1 MDELVLPNHLARL
14 ENISRAAIKSE
25 LNLHALARVQ
35 GDIDAI
41 ASFLGITTA
50 QTILFAVISD
60 LSLQRTVT
68 LEGLAKHFDCSVLRL
83 VTYMKETEYLEK
95 KGFVKRL
102 IRRKGRRPSYNDIG
116 FTVPAFVID
125 ALLQG
130 DPAKLE
136 AATRFDLPAFLKQ
149 VTDLIDEREENT
161 ISTTQVLEEAGFL
174 IAANKQLP
182 FVSYVDSGLKS
193 ILSKCAVF
201 AFSFV
206 RLKGQASVD
215 FESFANSL
223 FDDLSQ
229 QLEFCQELASGRHEL
244 VTTGYIKLIASEFD
258 GEKSASLSLRT
269 ARELY
274 HSYPNLLK
282 PENDRSG
289 LIDYKSLKNKN
300 LLFCPELKE
309 QLDLLEDIMK
319 PAKFRSYCRQLKRNG
334 LSSGI
339 TAVFSGEPGTG
350 KTEEVY
356 QLARRTKRCIMM
368 VDLSQMRNKWFGE
381 SEKRVKQVFD
391 DYEAIRKTSLVE
403 PILFINEA
411 DGLLTKR
418 IDLSASNEASD
429 RVTNTMQNVLLQALE
444 NFEGILIATTNLT
457 GNLDRAYERRFSLR
471 LNFPRPDKHIRASIW
486 KEKLPALANE
496 EARLLGERFEISGG
510 EIDNQVRQVL
520 LKKVLNKN
528 NDQYLTLV
536 QSCSES
542 HSFTSKKKVGYGN
555 QTLNIEEQ
563 G

>member
-1 MDELVLPNHLARL
+1 MDELVNLNHLGRL
-14 ENISRAAIKSE
+14 ENISRAAVKSE
-25 LNLHALARVQ
+25 LNLHALAKVQ
-35 GDIDAI
+35 DDIDAI

-50 QTILFAVISD
+50 QTVLFAVIAD
-60 LSLQRTVT
+60 LSLQRTLT

-83 VTYMKETEYLEK
+83 VTYMKETESLEK
-95 KGFVKRL
+95 RGFVKRL
-102 IRRKGRRPSYNDIG
+102 IRRRGRRPSYNDIG
-116 FTVPAFVID
+116 FMVPAFVID
-125 ALLQG
+125 ALLQA

-149 VTDLIDEREENT
+149 ISDLVDEREEST
-161 ISTTQVLEEAGFL
+161 ISTAQVLEEVGFL
-174 IAANKQLP
+174 IAANKHLP
-182 FVSYVDSGLKS
+182 FVSYVDSGLKTT
-193 ILSKCAVF
+193 LGKCALF

-206 RLKGQASVD
+206 RLKGQVSVD

-229 QLEFCQELASGRHEL
+229 QLDFCQELASGRHEL
-244 VTTGYIKLIASEFD
+244 VKTGFLKLISSEFD
-258 GEKSASLSLRT
+258 GEKSASLSPKT

-300 LLFCPELKE
+300 LLFCSGLQE
-309 QLDLLEDIMK
+309 QLDLLEDIMQ
-319 PAKFRSYCRQLKRNG
+319 PSKFRSYCRQLKRNG
-334 LSSGI
+334 LTSGI

-356 QLARRTKRCIMM
+356 QLARRTKRSIMM
-368 VDLSQMRNKWFGE
+368 VDLSQMRSKWFGE

-391 DYEAIRKTSLVE
+391 DYAAIRKASPVE

-411 DGLLTKR
+411 DGLLTRR
-418 IDLSASNEASD
+418 IDLGASNESSD

-457 GNLDRAYERRFSLR
+457 GNLDRAYERRFSFR
-471 LNFPRPDKHIRASIW
+471 LDFPRPDKHIRASIW
-486 KEKLPALANE
+486 KEKLPALTHD
-496 EARLLGERFEISGG
+496 EARMLGERFEISGG

-520 LKKVLNKN
+520 LRKVLNKEE
-528 NDQYLTLV
+528 DLHSVLMK
-536 QSCSES
+536 SCKEIRK
-542 HSFTSKKKVGYGN
+542 FTVTKKIGYGN
-555 QTLNIEEQ
+555 
-563 G
+563 

>member
-1 MDELVLPNHLARL
+1 MDELLNPNHLARL
-14 ENISRAAIKSE
+14 ESISRTAVKSQ
-25 LNLHALARVQ
+25 LNLNALARVQ

-41 ASFLGITTA
+41 ASFLGITSA
-50 QTILFAVISD
+50 QTVLFAVIAD

-149 VTDLIDEREENT
+149 ITDLIDEREENT
-161 ISTTQVLEEAGFL
+161 IGTAQVLEEAGFL

-182 FVSYVDSGLKS
+182 FVSYVDNGLKS
-193 ILSKCAVF
+193 MLSKCAVF

-244 VTTGYIKLIASEFD
+244 VKAGYIKLIASEFD

-300 LLFCPELKE
+300 LLFCPELQA
-309 QLDLLEDIMK
+309 QLDLLEEIMK

-334 LSSGI
+334 LTSGI

-356 QLARRTKRCIMM
+356 QLARRTKRSIMM
-368 VDLSQMRNKWFGE
+368 VDLSQMRSKWFGE

-418 IDLSASNEASD
+418 IDLSTSNEAAE

-471 LNFPRPDKHIRASIW
+471 QNFPRPDKHIRASIW
-486 KEKLPALANE
+486 KEKLPDLTQE
-496 EARLLGERFEISGG
+496 EARLLGDSFEISGG
-510 EIDNQVRQVL
+510 EIDNHVRQVL
-520 LKKVLNKN
+520 LRKVLRRNRAVF
-528 NDQYLTLV
+528 QSLME
-536 QSCSES
+536 SCSKI
-542 HSFTSKKKVGYGN
+542 HRLATHKKIGF
-555 QTLNIEEQ
+555 L
-563 G
+563 

>member
-1 MDELVLPNHLARL
+1 MDELLNPNHLARL
-14 ENISRAAIKSE
+14 ENISRAAVKSE
-25 LNLHALARVQ
+25 LNLNALAKAQ

-41 ASFLGITTA
+41 ASFLGITNA
-50 QTILFAVISD
+50 QTVLFAVIAD

-68 LEGLAKHFDCSVLRL
+68 LEGLARHFDCSVLRL

-130 DPAKLE
+130 DTAKLE

-149 VTDLIDEREENT
+149 ITDLIDEREENT
-161 ISTTQVLEEAGFL
+161 IGTAQVLEEAGFL

-182 FVSYVDSGLKS
+182 FVSYVDNGLKS
-193 ILSKCAVF
+193 MLSKCAVF

-244 VTTGYIKLIASEFD
+244 VKAGYIKLIASEFD
-258 GEKSASLSLRT
+258 GEKSASLSPRT

-289 LIDYKSLKNKN
+289 LIGYRSLKNKN
-300 LLFCPELKE
+300 LLFSPELQE

-356 QLARRTKRCIMM
+356 QLARRTKRSIMM
-368 VDLSQMRNKWFGE
+368 VDLSQMRSKWFGE
-381 SEKRVKQVFD
+381 SEKRVRQLFD
-391 DYEAIRKTSLVE
+391 EYEAVRKASIVE

-471 LNFPRPDKHIRASIW
+471 LNFPRPDKYIRASIW
-486 KEKLPALANE
+486 KEKLPGLTNE

-510 EIDNQVRQVL
+510 EIDNHVRQVL
-520 LKKVLNKN
+520 VHKVLRKEG
-528 NDQYLTLV
+528 DL
-536 QSCSES
+536 
-542 HSFTSKKKVGYGN
+542 FA
-555 QTLNIEEQ
+555 TLNEKCKAANRLNPRKTV
-563 G
+563 GF

>member
-1 MDELVLPNHLARL
+1 MDELVNTNHLARL
-14 ENISRAAIKSE
+14 ENISRAAVKSE
-25 LNLHALARVQ
+25 LKLHTLAKVQ

-41 ASFLGITTA
+41 ASYLGITNA
-50 QTILFAVISD
+50 QVILFAVIAD

-149 VTDLIDEREENT
+149 VTDLIDDREDNT
-161 ISTTQVLEEAGFL
+161 IGTAQVLEEAGFL
-174 IAANKQLP
+174 IAANRQLP
-182 FVSYVDSGLKS
+182 FVTYVDNGLKS
-193 ILSKCAVF
+193 MLSKCALF

-229 QLEFCQELASGRHEL
+229 QLEFCQEIASGRHEL
-244 VTTGYIKLIASEFD
+244 VKNGFIKLIASEFD

-300 LLFCPELKE
+300 LLFCPELQE

-319 PAKFRSYCRQLKRNG
+319 PAKFRTYCRQLKRNG

-356 QLARRTKRCIMM
+356 QLARRTKRSIMM
-368 VDLSQMRNKWFGE
+368 VDLSQMRSKWFGE
-381 SEKRVKQVFD
+381 SEKRVKQVFE
-391 DYEAIRKTSLVE
+391 DYEAIRKTSLME

-411 DGLLTKR
+411 DGLLTRR

-457 GNLDRAYERRFSLR
+457 GNLDRAYERRFSFR
-471 LNFPRPDKHIRASIW
+471 LNFPRPDKYIRASIW
-486 KEKLPALANE
+486 KEKLPALTYE
-496 EARLLGERFEISGG
+496 EARFLGERFEISGG

-520 LKKVLNKN
+520 LQKVLNIEGDLFSALN
-528 NDQYLTLV
+528 V
-536 QSCSES
+536 SCKAV
-542 HSFTSKKKVGYGN
+542 HSFTKKRKVGF
-555 QTLNIEEQ
+555 
-563 G
+563 

>member
-1 MDELVLPNHLARL
+1 MDELLNPNHLARL
-14 ENISRAAIKSE
+14 ESISRTAVKSQ
-25 LNLHALARVQ
+25 LNLNALARVQ

-41 ASFLGITTA
+41 ASFLGITSA
-50 QTILFAVISD
+50 QTVLFAVIAD

-130 DPAKLE
+130 DTAKLE

-149 VTDLIDEREENT
+149 ITDLIDEREENT
-161 ISTTQVLEEAGFL
+161 IGTTQVLEEAGFL
-174 IAANKQLP
+174 IAANNQLP
-182 FVSYVDSGLKS
+182 FVSYVDNGLKS
-193 ILSKCAVF
+193 MLSKCAVF

-206 RLKGQASVD
+206 RLKGQSSVD

-244 VTTGYIKLIASEFD
+244 VKAGYIKLIASEFD

-289 LIDYKSLKNKN
+289 LIDYKSLKNKS
-300 LLFCPELKE
+300 LLFCTELKE

-334 LSSGI
+334 LTSGI

-356 QLARRTKRCIMM
+356 QLARRTKRSIMM
-368 VDLSQMRNKWFGE
+368 VDLSQMRSKWFGE

-418 IDLSASNEASD
+418 IDLSTSNEAAE
-429 RVTNTMQNVLLQALE
+429 RVTNIMQNVLLQALE

-457 GNLDRAYERRFSLR
+457 GNMDRAYERRFSLR

-486 KEKLPALANE
+486 KEKLPDLTQE

-510 EIDNQVRQVL
+510 EIDNQIRQVL
-520 LKKVLNKN
+520 LRKVLRKDGDLFNALNK
-528 NDQYLTLV
+528 
-536 QSCSES
+536 SCKTTNGFSPKRQIG
-542 HSFTSKKKVGYGN
+542 F
-555 QTLNIEEQ
+555 
-563 G
+563 

>member
-1 MDELVLPNHLARL
+1 MDALANPNYLARL
-14 ENISRAAIKSE
+14 ENISRAAVKSE

-41 ASFLGITTA
+41 ASFLGITNSQA
-50 QTILFAVISD
+50 ILFAVIAD

-116 FTVPAFVID
+116 FTVPAFVIE

-149 VTDLIDEREENT
+149 VTDLIDDREDNT
-161 ISTTQVLEEAGFL
+161 IGTAQVLEEAGFL
-174 IAANKQLP
+174 IAANRQLP
-182 FVSYVDSGLKS
+182 FVTYVDSGLKS
-193 ILSKCAVF
+193 MLSKCALF

-244 VTTGYIKLIASEFD
+244 VKNGFVKLIASEFD

-300 LLFCPELKE
+300 LLFCSELQE
-309 QLDLLEDIMK
+309 QLDLLEEIMK

-356 QLARRTKRCIMM
+356 QLARRTKRSIMM
-368 VDLSQMRNKWFGE
+368 VDLSQMRSKWFGE

-391 DYEAIRKTSLVE
+391 DYEAVRKTSLVE

-411 DGLLTKR
+411 DGLLTRR
-418 IDLSASNEASD
+418 IDLGASNEASD

-457 GNLDRAYERRFSLR
+457 GNLDRAYERRFSFR

-486 KEKLPALANE
+486 KEKLPALTQE

-520 LKKVLNKN
+520 LRKVLNKKE
-528 NDQYLTLV
+528 DLYATIVQY
-536 QSCSES
+536 CNAIP
-542 HSFTSKKKVGYGN
+542 SFVNKRKIGYGKWTFDSEK
-555 QTLNIEEQ
+555 QR
-563 G
+563 

>member
-1 MDELVLPNHLARL
+1 MDELLNPNHLARL
-14 ENISRAAIKSE
+14 ENISRAAVKSE
-25 LNLHALARVQ
+25 LNLNALAKAQ
-35 GDIDAI
+35 CDIDAI
-41 ASFLGITTA
+41 ASFLGITNA
-50 QTILFAVISD
+50 QTVLFAVIAD

-68 LEGLAKHFDCSVLRL
+68 LEGLARHFDCSVLRL

-130 DPAKLE
+130 DTAKLE

-149 VTDLIDEREENT
+149 ITDLIDEREENT
-161 ISTTQVLEEAGFL
+161 IGTPQVLEEVGFL

-182 FVSYVDSGLKS
+182 FVSYVDNGLKS
-193 ILSKCAVF
+193 MLSKCAVF

-244 VTTGYIKLIASEFD
+244 VKAGYIKLIASEFD
-258 GEKSASLSLRT
+258 GEKSASLSPRT

-289 LIDYKSLKNKN
+289 LIDYRSLKNKN
-300 LLFCPELKE
+300 LLFDPELQE

-356 QLARRTKRCIMM
+356 QLARRTKRSIMM
-368 VDLSQMRNKWFGE
+368 VDLSQMRSKWFGE
-381 SEKRVKQVFD
+381 SEKRVRQLFD
-391 DYEAIRKTSLVE
+391 EYEAVRKTSLVE

-486 KEKLPALANE
+486 KEKLPALTHD
-496 EARLLGERFEISGG
+496 EARMLGERFEISGG

-528 NDQYLTLV
+528 DDLFSTLI
-536 QSCSES
+536 QNCRGI
-542 HSFTSKKKVGYGN
+542 HGFTSKKKVGYGN
-555 QTLNIEEQ
+555 
-563 G
+563 

>member
-1 MDELVLPNHLARL
+1 MDALVNPNHLARL
-14 ENISRAAIKSE
+14 ENISRAAVKSE
-25 LNLHALARVQ
+25 LNLHALAKVQ
-35 GDIDAI
+35 DDIDAI
-41 ASFLGITTA
+41 ASFLNITSA
-50 QTILFAVISD
+50 QTILFSVIAD

-83 VTYMKETEYLEK
+83 VTFMKETEYLEK
-95 KGFVKRL
+95 RGFVKRL

-136 AATRFDLPAFLKQ
+136 AATRFDLPSFLKQ

-161 ISTTQVLEEAGFL
+161 IGTAQVLEEAGFL

-182 FVSYVDSGLKS
+182 FVSYVDNGLKS
-193 ILSKCAVF
+193 ALSKCAVF

-223 FDDLSQ
+223 FDDLGQ
-229 QLEFCQELASGRHEL
+229 QLEFCQEVASGRHEL
-244 VTTGYIKLIASEFD
+244 VQTGFIKLIASEFD

-300 LLFCPELKE
+300 LLFCPELQE

-334 LSSGI
+334 LTSGI
-339 TAVFSGEPGTG
+339 TAVFSGDPGTG

-356 QLARRTKRCIMM
+356 QLARRTRRSIMM
-368 VDLSQMRNKWFGE
+368 VDLSQMRSKWFGE
-381 SEKRVKQVFD
+381 SEKRVKQIFE

-411 DGLLTKR
+411 DGLLTRR

-471 LNFPRPDKHIRASIW
+471 LNFPKPDKHIRSSIW
-486 KEKLPALANE
+486 KEKLPALTQE
-496 EARLLGERFEISGG
+496 EARCWANVLRSQAVRLITRCDRFYCRKVLRKDGAVFQELLENCGKTHGFA
-510 EIDNQVRQVL
+510 
-520 LKKVLNKN
+520 LKKKIGFLPR
-528 NDQYLTLV
+528 
-536 QSCSES
+536 
-542 HSFTSKKKVGYGN
+542 
-555 QTLNIEEQ
+555 
-563 G
+563 

>member
-368 VDLSQMRNKWFGE
+368 VDLSQMRNKWFDE

-418 IDLSASNEASD
+418 IDLSASN
-429 RVTNTMQNVLLQALE
+429 
-444 NFEGILIATTNLT
+444 
-457 GNLDRAYERRFSLR
+457 
-471 LNFPRPDKHIRASIW
+471 
-486 KEKLPALANE
+486 
-496 EARLLGERFEISGG
+496 
-510 EIDNQVRQVL
+510 
-520 LKKVLNKN
+520 
-528 NDQYLTLV
+528 
-536 QSCSES
+536 
-542 HSFTSKKKVGYGN
+542 
-555 QTLNIEEQ
+555 
-563 G
+563 

>member
-528 NDQYLTLV
+528 NDLYLTLV

>member
-1 MDELVLPNHLARL
+1 MDELVNTNHLARL
-14 ENISRAAIKSE
+14 ENISSAAVKSE
-25 LNLHALARVQ
+25 LNLHTLAKVQ

-41 ASFLGITTA
+41 ASFLGITNA
-50 QTILFAVISD
+50 QAVLFAVIAD

-68 LEGLAKHFDCSVLRL
+68 LDGLAKHFDCSVLRL

-161 ISTTQVLEEAGFL
+161 IGTAQVLEEAGFL
-174 IAANKQLP
+174 IAANRQLP
-182 FVSYVDSGLKS
+182 FVTYVDNGLKS
-193 ILSKCAVF
+193 MLSKCALF

-229 QLEFCQELASGRHEL
+229 QLEFCQEIASGRHEL
-244 VTTGYIKLIASEFD
+244 VKNGFIKLIASEFD
-258 GEKSASLSLRT
+258 GEKSASLSQKT
-269 ARELY
+269 ARELF

-300 LLFCPELKE
+300 LLFCSELQE
-309 QLDLLEDIMK
+309 QLDLLEEIMK
-319 PAKFRSYCRQLKRNG
+319 PAKFRSYCMQLKRNG

-356 QLARRTKRCIMM
+356 QLARRTKRSIMM
-368 VDLSQMRNKWFGE
+368 VDLSQMRSKWFGE

-411 DGLLTKR
+411 DGLLTRR

-457 GNLDRAYERRFSLR
+457 GNLDRAYERRFSFR
-471 LNFPRPDKHIRASIW
+471 LNFPRPDKFIRASIW
-486 KEKLPALANE
+486 KEKLPSLTYE
-496 EARLLGERFEISGG
+496 EARLLGERFEVSGG

-520 LKKVLNKN
+520 LRKVLNKK
-528 NDQYLTLV
+528 DDLYSILA
-536 QSCSES
+536 QSCRETNG
-542 HSFTSKKKVGYGN
+542 FTSKRKVGYGN
-555 QTLNIEEQ
+555 
-563 G
+563 

>member
-319 PAKFRSYCRQLKRNG
+319 PSKFRSYCRQLKRNG

-528 NDQYLTLV
+528 NDLYLTLV

-555 QTLNIEEQ
+555 QTFNSAKQ

>member
-35 GDIDAI
+35 ADIDAI

-50 QTILFAVISD
+50 QTILFAVIAD

-68 LEGLAKHFDCSVLRL
+68 LEGLARHFDCSVLRL

-174 IAANKQLP
+174 IAANKHLP

-244 VTTGYIKLIASEFD
+244 VTTGYLKLIASEFD

-289 LIDYKSLKNKN
+289 LIDYKSLKHKN
-300 LLFCPELKE
+300 LLFCPGLQE

-356 QLARRTKRCIMM
+356 QLARRTKRSIMM
-368 VDLSQMRNKWFGE
+368 VDLSQMRSKWFGE
-381 SEKRVKQVFD
+381 SEKRVRQLFD
-391 DYEAIRKTSLVE
+391 EYEALRKASIVE

-411 DGLLTKR
+411 DGLLTRR
-418 IDLSASNEASD
+418 IDLRNSNEASD

-457 GNLDRAYERRFSLR
+457 CNLDRAYERRFSFR
-471 LNFPRPDKHIRASIW
+471 LDFPRPDKSIRSAIW
-486 KEKLPALANE
+486 KEKLPELTDD
-496 EARLLGERFEISGG
+496 EARMLGEHFDISGG

-520 LKKVLNKN
+520 LRKVLRK
-528 NDQYLTLV
+528 DGDLFSTLNEN
-536 QSCSES
+536 CSNIYG
-542 HSFTSKKKVGYGN
+542 FVVRKKVGF
-555 QTLNIEEQ
+555 
-563 G
+563 